1 MNSVKLAGKLAF
13 RAVGTPI
20 STFPACLLLL
30 LVL

>member
-1 MNSVKLAGKLAF
+1 MNSKFLARKAAPLAVE
-13 RAVGTPI
+13 API

>member
-1 MNSVKLAGKLAF
+1 MNSEIFARRVAPL
-13 RAVGTPI
+13 AVGAAI

>member
-1 MNSVKLAGKLAF
+1 MNSGDFAEKAALLAVRTA
-13 RAVGTPI
+13 I